1 MTNEKLRE
9 MMDKIPEHITRNVE
23 LYTAL
28 LIKVN
33 KLKAE
38 ASEKQQLAI
47 NKLMTSDKFFLD
59 FANIAKLESILG
71 VHLIEVL

>member
-1 MTNEKLRE
+1 MNQRLRE

-33 KLKAE
+33 ALRKE
-38 ASEKQQLAI
+38 ATEEQQFKI
-47 NKLMTSDKFFLD
+47 DFLMNSDKFFLD

>member
-1 MTNEKLRE
+1 MNQRLRE
-9 MMDKIPEHITRNVE
+9 SMDNIPEHITRNVE

-33 KLKAE
+33 KLKSE
-38 ASEKQQLAI
+38 ASEEQQLAI
-47 NKLMTSDKFFLD
+47 DKLMNSDKFFLD

>member
-1 MTNEKLRE
+1 MNDRLRE
-9 MMDKIPEHITRNVE
+9 RMNNIPEHIARNVD
-23 LYTAL
+23 LYTAF

-38 ASEKQQLAI
+38 ASEEQQLAI
-47 NKLMTSDKFFLD
+47 DKLMNFDKFFLD

-71 VHLIEVL
+71 IHLIEIL

>member
-1 MTNEKLRE
+1 MNQKLGKL
-9 MMDKIPEHITRNVE
+9 MDNIPEHITRNVE

-33 KLKAE
+33 KLKSE
-38 ASEKQQLAI
+38 AIEEQQLAI
-47 NKLMTSDKFFLD
+47 DKLMNSDKFFLD